1 MGRKSNRKIENQ
13 IKRVIV
19 LVIILLVLA
28 VASKNGIL
36 ENIEKD
42 LTQIGILETVG
53 EVKQNQEVDTKI
65 SENIVLDKNK
75 LNILFFDVGQADSEL
90 IFYNGKTILIDS
102 DRKSVV

>member
-13 IKRVIV
+13 INRVIV

-53 EVKQNQEVDTKI
+53 EVKQDQEVDTKI

-75 LNILFFDVGQADSEL
+75 LNILL
-90 IFYNGKTILIDS
+90 
-102 DRKSVV
+102 